1 MHRWWSVR
9 ALPARR
15 WAVLIPGLAAAW
27 GLGWGIAI
35 GGPVPVLAGLLGA
48 TLMAMI
54 LSSIDVA
61 FFLVL
66 AVIFLLPFGT
76 LPVRLGFTPTLL
88 DLAVLGWLL
97 TGLAWWAAGRIGT
110 PQGTALG
117 FPVLAFLGTTL
128 ATFIAGLAHAP
139 LTQTVARRFAE
150 FLLAIASFFWVV
162 TLVRDELQL
171 SRLIRWIIGFGFLA
185 ALIAVIL
192 YVLPDARAEEWLLR
206 LQPLGYYREG
216 GPVLRYILDDPEQPE
231 RAIGTAVDPNLLGAT
246 LATLIALALPQVFA
260 SRPVWPRPLMVLFL
274 GTMGLALLLT
284 FSRGAFIGT
293 ATAVLALS
301 LFRYRRLLPLIAVG
315 LILLFLLP
323 ATQDY
328 AQHLLAG
335 LRGEDLATRMRFGEY
350 RDALTLISRYPLF
363 GVGFAGV
370 PDVDLYIKVASI
382 YLLLT
387 VQMGLVGLG
396 IFLLVMGIFF
406 ATAWKARRAVRNLPD
421 LEPIWLGLHGAVLAA
436 LVSGVFDHHFVNF
449 DFHHMVQWF
458 WLLIGL
464 GMAAT
469 RMAHSVS
476 RQSWRMDPEESSR
489 PRCERTTG

>member
-1 MHRWWSVR
+1 MNEWFDVRSIPAQRWV
-9 ALPARR
+9 
-15 WAVLIPGLAAAW
+15 VLILGLAAAW
-27 GLGWGIAI
+27 GLGWGIAMA
-35 GGPVPVLAGLLGA
+35 GPVLALAGLLGA
-48 TLMAMI
+48 I
-54 LSSIDVA
+54 LIVLVVSSIDIA

-76 LPVRLGFTPTLL
+76 LPVRPGFTPTLL

-97 TGLAWWAAGRIGT
+97 SGLAWWAAGRIGA

-150 FLLAIASFFWVV
+150 FLLAILSFFWVV
-162 TLVRDELQL
+162 TLVRDEIRLA
-171 SRLIRWIIGFGFLA
+171 RLIRWIIGLGFLT
-185 ALIAVIL
+185 ALIAVVL

-206 LQPLGYYREG
+206 LQPVGYYQEG

-246 LATLIALALPQVFA
+246 LGTLIALTFPQIFA
-260 SRPVWPRPLMVLFL
+260 RRPAWPRALTVLFL

-293 ATAVLALS
+293 AVAVLLLS
-301 LFRYRRLLPLIAVG
+301 LLRYRRLLPLIAAS
-315 LILLFLLP
+315 LILIFLLP
-323 ATQDY
+323 STQGY
-328 AQHLLAG
+328 TQHLLAG

-363 GVGFAGV
+363 GVGFTGV
-370 PDVDLYIKVASI
+370 PDVDLYMKVASI
-382 YLLLT
+382 YLLLA

-406 ATAWKARRAVRNLPD
+406 ATAWNARHAVRNRPD

-458 WLLIGL
+458 WLLVGL
-464 GMAAT
+464 GVAAT
-469 RMAHSVS
+469 RIAQFADRPHGLASAHA
-476 RQSWRMDPEESSR
+476 RKGR
-489 PRCERTTG
+489 

>member
-1 MHRWWSVR
+1 MNGSFGIRLMVG
-9 ALPARR
+9 RR
-15 WAVLIPGLAAAW
+15 LAALMLGLVTAW
-27 GLGWGIAI
+27 GLGWGIAL
-35 GGPVPVLAGLLGA
+35 GGPVTALAGLLGA
-48 TLMAMI
+48 ILIVLM
-54 LSSIDVA
+54 LSSVDVA

-76 LPVRLGFTPTLL
+76 LPVRVGFTPTLL
-88 DLAVLGWLL
+88 DLAVSGWLL
-97 TGLAWWAAGRIGT
+97 TGLAWWAAGRT
-110 PQGTALG
+110 AMLKGTALA
-117 FPVLAFLGTTL
+117 FPVLTFLGTTL
-128 ATFIAGLAHAP
+128 ATFMAGLGHAP

-150 FLLAIASFFWVV
+150 FLLAILSFFWVV
-162 TLVRDELQL
+162 TLVRDEARL
-171 SRLIRWIIGFGFLA
+171 SRLIRWAIGLGFLA
-185 ALIAVIL
+185 ALIAIVL
-192 YVLPDARAEEWLLR
+192 YVLPDAQAEDLLLR
-206 LQPLGYYREG
+206 LRPLGYYPEG

-246 LATLIALALPQVFA
+246 LATLILLTLPQLFA
-260 SRPVWPRPLMVLFL
+260 RRPVWPRPLVLLFL
-274 GTMGLALLLT
+274 GAMGLALLLT

-293 ATAVLALS
+293 AVAVLVLS
-301 LFRYRRLLPLIAVG
+301 VFRYRRLLPLIAIS
-315 LILLFLLP
+315 LALLFLLP
-323 ATQDY
+323 MTQGY
-328 AQHLLAG
+328 TQHLLAG

-350 RDALTLISRYPLF
+350 RDALTLISRYPFF

-382 YLLLT
+382 YLLLA

-406 ATAWKARRAVRNLPD
+406 ATAWRARRAVRNRPD
-421 LEPIWLGLHGAVLAA
+421 LEPMWLGLHGAVLAA

-469 RMAHSVS
+469 QMAD
-476 RQSWRMDPEESSR
+476 RIPKEE
-489 PRCERTTG
+489 GMG

>member
-1 MHRWWSVR
+1 MNELFDVRSIPAQRWV
-9 ALPARR
+9 
-15 WAVLIPGLAAAW
+15 VLILGLAAAW
-27 GLGWGIAI
+27 GIGWGIAMA
-35 GGPVPVLAGLLGA
+35 GPVLALAGLLGA
-48 TLMAMI
+48 I
-54 LSSIDVA
+54 LIVLVVSSIDIA
-61 FFLVL
+61 FFLML

-76 LPVRLGFTPTLL
+76 FPVRLGFTPTLL

-97 TGLAWWAAGRIGT
+97 SGLAWWAAGRIGA

-162 TLVRDELQL
+162 TLVRDEIRLA
-171 SRLIRWIIGFGFLA
+171 RLIRWIIGLGFLT
-185 ALIAVIL
+185 ALIAVVL
-192 YVLPDARAEEWLLR
+192 YVLPDARAEEWLMR
-206 LQPLGYYREG
+206 LQPLGYYQEG
-216 GPVLRYILDDPEQPE
+216 GPVLRYILDDPDQPE

-246 LATLIALALPQVFA
+246 LGTLIALTFPQIFA
-260 SRPVWPRPLMVLFL
+260 RRPAWPRALTILFL

-293 ATAVLALS
+293 AVAVLLLS

-323 ATQDY
+323 PTQGY
-328 AQHLLAG
+328 VQHLLAG

-382 YLLLT
+382 YLLLA

-406 ATAWKARRAVRNLPD
+406 ATAWNARHAVRNRHD

-436 LVSGVFDHHFVNF
+436 LVSGIFDHHFVNF

-458 WLLIGL
+458 WLLVGL
-464 GMAAT
+464 GVAST
-469 RMAHSVS
+469 RIAQRTDPPRGFSSVHA
-476 RQSWRMDPEESSR
+476 RKGR
-489 PRCERTTG
+489 

>member
-1 MHRWWSVR
+1 MNYRFGV
-9 ALPARR
+9 PPIMARR
-15 WAVLIPGLAAAW
+15 WAIVIPSLIAAW

-35 GGPVPVLAGLLGA
+35 GGPIPALAGLLGA
-48 TLMAMI
+48 ILMAMT
-54 LSSIDVA
+54 LSSVDVA

-76 LPVRLGFTPTLL
+76 LPVRLGFIPTLL

-110 PQGTALG
+110 PQGTPLG

-128 ATFIAGLAHAP
+128 ATFIAGLAYAP

-162 TLVRDELQL
+162 TLVRDERRL
-171 SRLIRWIIGFGFLA
+171 SRLIRWMIGFGFLT
-185 ALIAVIL
+185 ALIAVLL
-192 YVLPDARAEEWLLR
+192 YVLPDTQAEEWLLR
-206 LQPLGYYREG
+206 LRPLGYYREG

-246 LATLIALALPQVFA
+246 LATLIPLALPQVFA
-260 SRPVWPRPLMVLFL
+260 ARPVWPRSLIVLFL

-284 FSRGAFIGT
+284 FSRGAFIG
-293 ATAVLALS
+293 AAAAVLALS
-301 LFRYRRLLPLIAVG
+301 LLRYRRLLPIMAAG

-382 YLLLT
+382 YLLLA

-396 IFLLVMGIFF
+396 VFLFMMGVFF
-406 ATAWKARRAVRNLPD
+406 GTAWRAWRAVQNLPD

-436 LVSGVFDHHFVNF
+436 MVSGVFDHHFVNF

-458 WLLIGL
+458 WLLVGL

-469 RMAHSVS
+469 QLAH
-476 RQSWRMDPEESSR
+476 RAPR
-489 PRCERTTG
+489 PAHETLGNSFHPHHEKATG

>member
-1 MHRWWSVR
+1 MNN
-9 ALPARR
+9 ALLRLRSIPARR
-15 WAVLIPGLAAAW
+15 WAMGLLSLAAAW
-27 GLGWGIAI
+27 GLGWAIAV
-35 GGPVPVLAGLLGA
+35 GGPILALAGLLGA
-48 TLMAMI
+48 ILVVRV
-54 LSSIDVA
+54 LSSIDTA
-61 FFLVL
+61 FFMVF

-88 DLAVLGWLL
+88 DLAILGWLL
-97 TGLAWWAAGRIGT
+97 TGLAWWAAGRVGT

-162 TLVRDELQL
+162 TLVRDEARL
-171 SRLIRWIIGFGFLA
+171 SRLIRWIIGLGFLTA
-185 ALIAVIL
+185 MIAILL
-192 YVLPDARAEEWLLR
+192 YVLPDVRAEELLLR
-206 LQPLGYYREG
+206 LQPLGYYPEG
-216 GPVLRYILDDPEQPE
+216 GPVLRYILDDPAQPE

-246 LATLIALALPQVFA
+246 LATLIALALPQAFA
-260 SRPVWPRPLMVLFL
+260 SRPLWPRPLIALFL
-274 GTMGLALLLT
+274 GAMGLALLLT
-284 FSRGAFIGT
+284 FSRGAFIG
-293 ATAVLALS
+293 AAAAVLALS
-301 LFRYRRLLPLIAVG
+301 MFRYRQLLPWIVGG
-315 LILLFLLP
+315 LILIFLLP
-323 ATQDY
+323 ATQSY
-328 AQHLLAG
+328 AQHFMAG

-382 YLLLT
+382 YLLLA

-396 IFLLVMGIFF
+396 LFLLVMGVFF
-406 ATAWKARRAVRNLPD
+406 AAAWNARRAARALPS

-436 LVSGVFDHHFVNF
+436 LVSGIFDHHFVNF

-469 RMAHSVS
+469 RIAQQASSEAGQAGGSSLRS
-476 RQSWRMDPEESSR
+476 RTR
-489 PRCERTTG
+489 G

>member
-1 MHRWWSVR
+1 MNEPLILR
-9 ALPARR
+9 LIPAQRR
-15 WAVLIPGLAAAW
+15 VVLILGLIAAW
-27 GLGWGIAI
+27 GLGWAIAL
-35 GGPVPVLAGLLGA
+35 GGPILAIAGLLGA
-48 TLMAMI
+48 ILIVFI
-54 LSSIDVA
+54 LSSVDVA
-61 FFLVL
+61 FLTVL

-76 LPVRLGFTPTLL
+76 FPVRLGFTPTLL
-88 DLAVLGWLL
+88 DLAVMGWLL
-97 TGLAWWAAGRIGT
+97 AGLAWWAAGRLGT
-110 PQGTALG
+110 PHGTALG
-117 FPVLAFLGTTL
+117 FPVLIFLGTTL
-128 ATFIAGLAHAP
+128 VTFIAGLAHAP

-162 TLVRDELQL
+162 TLVREEIRL
-171 SRLIRWIIGFGFLA
+171 SRLIRWIIGLGFLT
-185 ALIAVIL
+185 ALIAVVL
-192 YVLPDARAEEWLLR
+192 YVLPDSQAEEWLLR

-216 GPVLRYILDDPEQPE
+216 GPTLRYILDDPEQPE

-246 LATLIALALPQVFA
+246 LATLILLTLPQIFA
-260 SRPVWPRPLMVLFL
+260 SQPMWPRPLIALFL

-301 LFRYRRLLPLIAVG
+301 LFRYRRLLPMIVVG

-323 ATQDY
+323 VTQDF

-350 RDALTLISRYPLF
+350 RDALTLIMRYPLF

-382 YLLLT
+382 YLLLA

-396 IFLLVMGIFF
+396 IFLLVIAAFF
-406 ATAWKARRAVRNLPD
+406 GMAWNARHIVRNRPD
-421 LEPIWLGLHGAVLAA
+421 LEPIWLGLHGAVVAA
-436 LVSGVFDHHFVNF
+436 LISGVFDHHFVNF

-464 GMAAT
+464 GAAAT
-469 RMAHSVS
+469 RMASQVS
-476 RQSWRMDPEESSR
+476 SK
-489 PRCERTTG
+489 